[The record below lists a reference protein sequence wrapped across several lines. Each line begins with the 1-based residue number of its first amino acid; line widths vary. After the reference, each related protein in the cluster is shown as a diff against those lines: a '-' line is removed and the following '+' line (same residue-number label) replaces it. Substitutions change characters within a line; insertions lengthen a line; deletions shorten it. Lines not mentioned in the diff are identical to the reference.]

1 MNSSGHLTVSETA
14 AKRVRKTKA
23 NGRKPK
29 GRSRNGSTKPASAS
43 PDLPAAGTLARTKA
57 VLRVRNTRGRL
68 INQCV
73 NSRNEWF
80 LAQPNSCIIEHPQA
94 FVFVRHNHH

>member
-23 NGRKPK
+23 SARKPK

-57 VLRVRNTRGRL
+57 LLLAALRVWELKHRVGD
-68 INQCV
+68 
-73 NSRNEWF
+73 
-80 LAQPNSCIIEHPQA
+80 
-94 FVFVRHNHH
+94 